1 MLVDVAL
8 PVYQG
13 KRWLPA
19 AIDSVLAQ
27 TYPHWRLTIVDDASP
42 DDTLAYAQALYA
54 QRDERIRFLRLEA
67 GRRAPGAR
75 MAALAGE
82 EGDLIAFLDQDDVWH
97 PEKLARQVACLQA
110 SPRAAVAHTDVRHI
124 DGAGQEIAGSARREN
139 AFRAG
144 IPYDALDREALT
156 RQLFLRNSIRLVS
169 AVVRRAAFV
178 QVGGFDGLPF
188 GAEDWGLWVRL
199 AAAGFGVVHLPE
211 PLVDRRLHGENV
223 SVRQRLQRNQGLWQG
238 MEMMA
243 AHFPWLAAEMPARQS
258 HLLRDDIL
266 TLLAA
271 GKGPQARPQIRQYID
286 LGHAA
291 AGWALWAFSFLGPLQ
306 PPLLRLARW
315 AAHQR
320 P

>member
-1 MLVDVAL
+1 MLVDIVL

-13 KRWLPA
+13 KQWLRQA
-19 AIDSVLAQ
+19 VDSALAQ
-27 TYPHWRLTIVDDASP
+27 TYAHWQLTIVDDASP
-42 DDTLAYAQALYA
+42 DDTLAYAQALYGGNE
-54 QRDERIRFLRLEA
+54 QIRFLRLEV

-75 MAALAGE
+75 MAALAGG
-82 EGDLIAFLDQDDVWH
+82 EGGLIAFLDQDDVWH
-97 PEKLARQVACLQA
+97 PEKLARQVARLQA
-110 SPRAAVAHTDVRHI
+110 APAVAVAHTDVRHI
-124 DGAGQEIAGSARREN
+124 DAAGRELPGSARREN

-144 IPYDALDREALT
+144 IPYDALDSRELT
-156 RQLFLRNSIRLVS
+156 RRLFLRNSIRLAS
-169 AVVRRAAFV
+169 AVVRREAFA

-199 AAAGFGVVHLPE
+199 AGAGFGVVHLPE

-223 SVRQRLQRNQGLWQG
+223 SARQRLQRNRGVWQG

-243 AHFPWLAAEMPARQS
+243 AQFPWLAGEMPARQS

-266 TLLAA
+266 TRLAA
-271 GKGPQARPQIRQYID
+271 GQGKAARPQIRQYIA

-291 AGWALWAFSFLGPLQ
+291 TGWALWAASFLGPLQ
-306 PPLLRLARW
+306 PSLLRLARW